1 MTQRKPKNTNAHKN
15 DTTQQ
20 RHDHKQRKPRRVQPY
35 EYSPLLHDKRQK
47 AAILDLIAQGFNF
60 TAIAR
65 KLRIALPTVSRIY
78 WSEIQR
84 LDNSIKQHTDL
95 LRARQLN
102 DIYAMLDSIAD
113 KAAQGDPVYV
123 DLKLKLMD
131 REAKITG
138 VIYPEEIPQQ
148 NEIIVVNF
156 PGALPQ
162 STQHNLDDGNTITI
176 SPDHIHKAQ
185 HTDND

>member
-1 MTQRKPKNTNAHKN
+1 MTQRKPKNTIAHKGDN
-15 DTTQQ
+15 TQQ
-20 RHDHKQRKPRRVQPY
+20 RKDHKQRKPRRVQPY

-47 AAILDLIAQGFNF
+47 AAILELITQGFNF

-95 LRARQLN
+95 LRTRQLN
-102 DIYAMLDSIAD
+102 NIYAMQDTIAE
-113 KAAQGDPVYV
+113 KVAQGDPVYI
-123 DLKLKLMD
+123 DLNLKLMD

-138 VIYPEEIPQQ
+138 VIYPEEAPQQ

-176 SPDHIHKAQ
+176 SPEHIHKAQ
-185 HTDND
+185 STDTD